1 MTVDN
6 EEKKFQY
13 LDFVEFSLA
22 DFNLDDP
29 SDPKRQTDI
38 INKRKWPKER
48 IVDHQVLNDY
58 KLKCRET
65 YTSVQEYLL
74 LLKID
79 RINRFTTYIPVSKL
93 FEPSDENYNISYFRS
108 KRTFKYSLLNSK
120 KKLFVDTHTL
130 RVLEKNKE
138 LNWIPMLS
146 SLYPIRTL
154 GDGNCLVI
162 KFLVGLL
169 V

>member
-6 EEKKFQY
+6 DEKKFQY
-13 LDFVEFSLA
+13 LDFVEFTLA
-22 DFNLDDP
+22 DFNIDDP
-29 SDPKRQTDI
+29 NDSRRQTDI

-48 IVDHQVLNDY
+48 IVNYEVLNDY

-65 YTSVQEYLL
+65 STTVQEFLL

-79 RINRFTTYIPVSKL
+79 RMNRFTTYIPVCKL
-93 FEPSDENYNISYFRS
+93 FEQSDENYNISTFRN
-108 KRTFKYSLLNSK
+108 KQTFKYSLLNSK

-130 RVLEKNKE
+130 KVLERNKE
-138 LNWIPMLS
+138 LNWIPMLN

-162 KFLVGLL
+162 KF
-169 V
+169 